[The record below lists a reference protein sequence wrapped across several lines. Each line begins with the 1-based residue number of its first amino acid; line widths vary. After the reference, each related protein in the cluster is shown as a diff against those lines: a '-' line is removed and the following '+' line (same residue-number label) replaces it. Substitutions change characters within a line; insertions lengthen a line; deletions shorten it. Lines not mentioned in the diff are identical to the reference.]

1 MQKVTIIIV
10 YTNISIII
18 IIIIINL
25 DDEFKQPLPIANLT
39 DIWGQ
44 RLPNAQVIP
53 ISASKKI
60 GVNELLLALL
70 NNVPIGPKYYQSDT
84 ITTRD
89 ERFFA
94 SEIIRETLFFCYKDE
109 IPYSC
114 EVVIETFKDRNPTL
128 TYIEAI
134 IIISKDSQKGILL
147 GKGGERIKDMA
158 TKSRQKLEAFLDR
171 KVYLEMKVKVIEDWR
186 SNKDALMKFGYIETD
201 DS

>member
-1 MQKVTIIIV
+1 
-10 YTNISIII
+10 
-18 IIIIINL
+18 
-25 DDEFKQPLPIANLT
+25 
-39 DIWGQ
+39 
-44 RLPNAQVIP
+44 
-53 ISASKKI
+53 
-60 GVNELLLALL
+60 
-70 NNVPIGPKYYQSDT
+70 
-84 ITTRD
+84 
-89 ERFFA
+89 
-94 SEIIRETLFFCYKDE
+94 
-109 IPYSC
+109 
-114 EVVIETFKDRNPTL
+114 VIETFKDRNPTL